1 MRPDLDL
8 VAQLV
13 PTGSRVLDL
22 GCGDGA
28 LLEHLMRVRGC
39 EGHGVEVSDDG
50 FDACVARGVPVL
62 QADIDGGLGEFEEG
76 AFDLVILSQTL
87 QATRRPRFVLQELF
101 RVGRTG
107 IVSFPN
113 FGHWRLRAALTLHGR
128 MPTSGLLPY
137 AWHETPNIHLCTL
150 VDFERLAGELG
161 LRVQTRIPLDSDGRP
176 LTGLRTRRANLLA
189 AGVVYLLGPQA

>member
-8 VAQLV
+8 VAELV
-13 PTGSRVLDL
+13 PPGSRVLDL

-28 LLEHLMRVRGC
+28 LLEHLMRERGC
-39 EGHGVEVSDDG
+39 EGHGVELSDDG

-62 QADIDGGLGEFEEG
+62 QADIDGGLGEFDDG

-87 QATRRPRFVLQELF
+87 QATRRPRLVLQELF
-101 RVGRTG
+101 RVGRAG
-107 IVSFPN
+107 VVSFPN
-113 FGHWRLRAALTLHGR
+113 FGHWRLRTALTLHGR

-137 AWHETPNIHLCTL
+137 TWHETPNIHLCTI

-161 LRVQTRIPLDSDGRP
+161 LQVRTRIALDSDGRP
-176 LTGLRTRRANLLA
+176 LTGIAARRPNLLA
-189 AGVVYLLGPQA
+189 TGAVYLLAARR